1 MDQEARK
8 HFLARMFG
16 QKEQPSAATEA
27 THQSAVL
34 VVDDSRT
41 VTIALQRI
49 LESAGYL
56 TVAAFD
62 GAQAVEMAERYRPDL
77 ILMDIVMPRMN
88 GFEAT
93 RAILA
98 KPDTRYTPIIIVSGN
113 DQPSDRIW
121 GTRIGAKGFLS
132 KPINK
137 SELLKT
143 IQTTLLMARRDQALR
158 ERGVSPGAP
167 VIPSLDKNF

>member
-1 MDQEARK
+1 MNHDARN
-8 HFLARMFG
+8 HFLARILG
-16 QKEQPSAATEA
+16 QKDMPSGSAEPS
-27 THQSAVL
+27 HQTAVL

-41 VTIALQRI
+41 VNIALQRI

-62 GAQAVEMAERYRPDL
+62 GAQAVDMAERYRPDL

-93 RAILA
+93 RAIRA

-137 SELLKT
+137 AELLKT
-143 IQTTLLMARRDQALR
+143 IETTLLIAQRDQALR
-158 ERGVSPGAP
+158 ERGVAAGAP
-167 VIPSLDKNF
+167 VIPLLDKDF

>member
-1 MDQEARK
+1 MDQDARK

-16 QKEQPSAATEA
+16 QKEKPSGSAEA
-27 THQSAVL
+27 SQQSAIL

-62 GAQAVEMAERYRPDL
+62 GAQAVDMAGRYRPDL

-132 KPINK
+132 KPINRT
-137 SELLKT
+137 ELLKT
-143 IQTTLLMARRDQALR
+143 IQTTLLIARRDQALR
-158 ERGVSPGAP
+158 ERGVATGAP
-167 VIPSLDKNF
+167 VIPSLDKNL

>member
-1 MDQEARK
+1 VDQEARK
-8 HFLARMFG
+8 HFLARMLG
-16 QKEQPSAATEA
+16 QKEKPSGPAEAPLQAAI
-27 THQSAVL
+27 L
-34 VVDDSRT
+34 VADDSRT

-49 LESAGYL
+49 LESVGYL
-56 TVAAFD
+56 TVTAFD
-62 GAQAVEMAERYRPDL
+62 GAQAVDMAQRYRPDL

-98 KPDTRYTPIIIVSGN
+98 RPDTRHTPIIIVSGN

-137 SELLKT
+137 AELLKT
-143 IQTTLLMARRDQALR
+143 IQTTLLIARREQALR
-158 ERGVSPGAP
+158 DRGIAPGAP
-167 VIPSLDKNF
+167 VIPALDKNF

>member
-1 MDQEARK
+1 VDHDARK

-16 QKEQPSAATEA
+16 QKEKPSEPVEPAHQAAI
-27 THQSAVL
+27 L
-34 VVDDSRT
+34 VADDSRT
-41 VTIALQRI
+41 ITIALQRI

-62 GAQAVEMAERYRPDL
+62 GAQAVEVAQRYHPDL

-98 KPDTRYTPIIIVSGN
+98 RPETRHTPIIIVSGS
-113 DQPSDRIW
+113 DQPSDRVW
-121 GTRIGAKGFLS
+121 GARIGAKGFIS

-137 SELLKT
+137 TELLRT
-143 IQTTLLMARRDQALR
+143 IQTALLVARRDHALR
-158 ERGVSPGAP
+158 ERGASVGAP